1 MAKAQQPRIMLLDE
15 PVTFLDIS
23 HQLEERFSQQ
33 RGAEDHPGFI
43 RFQMWKL
50 DDDAEDFEEYL
61 IVTQWESREHQR
73 AWIRSEGFRQ
83 AHSGPRADFI
93 IGHARFRGYD
103 IRLASE
109 SRESK
114 VPI

>member
-1 MAKAQQPRIMLLDE
+1 MYVGTNRIQ
-15 PVTFLDIS
+15 VQKGTG
-23 HQLEERFSQQ
+23 HKLEERFAQQ
-33 RGAEDHPGFI
+33 GGVDEQPGFI

-50 DDDAEDFEEYL
+50 DDDSEDFEEYL
-61 IVTQWESREHQR
+61 IVTQWESKEHQR

-103 IRLASE
+103 VRLASE
-109 SRESK
+109 TQQAR
-114 VPI
+114 VQI